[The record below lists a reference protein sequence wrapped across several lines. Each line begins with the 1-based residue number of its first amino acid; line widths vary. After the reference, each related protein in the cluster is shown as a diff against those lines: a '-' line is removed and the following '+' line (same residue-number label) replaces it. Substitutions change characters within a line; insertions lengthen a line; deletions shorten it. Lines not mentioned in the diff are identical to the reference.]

1 MPTENTRVS
10 KLRCEIEVYVASCN
24 SRLQPSFLCPD
35 PAESSVPAAN
45 PVEEIKTR
53 TAMETIH
60 EFACFCMRPRIVPAG
75 GRFVNLSGPPGE
87 IFSAPQ
93 DCSLDLRIVTETVS
107 NQIVVLLIGC
117 TAFSRSEHH
126 ITKVSL
132 RSSAFD
138 TAWVHRARKV
148 LWKSL
153 AASKFRRQPARSR
166 RFLDDESGSN
176 VWWDALRIGAFH

>member
-87 IFSAPQ
+87 YSPRR
-93 DCSLDLRIVTETVS
+93 RIVLSILES
-107 NQIVVLLIGC
+107 SQRLC
-117 TAFSRSEHH
+117 R
-126 ITKVSL
+126 TKL
-132 RSSAFD
+132 WSS
-138 TAWVHRARKV
+138 
-148 LWKSL
+148 
-153 AASKFRRQPARSR
+153 
-166 RFLDDESGSN
+166 
-176 VWWDALRIGAFH
+176 